1 MIRSTPRS
9 RSRRLAL
16 PRISTIPWYGVSS
29 MYIGSSESSPMALM
43 MLASTLA
50 WGHGF

>member
-1 MIRSTPRS
+1 MIRSTPLS
-9 RSRRLAL
+9 RSSLRAL

-43 MLASTLA
+43 MRSSWAEL
-50 WGHGF
+50 